1 MSVLGIILDSRE
13 NLLEAVLL
21 PLVETRA
28 DVVSLSRLGIAVVV
42 VFLLDKRVSL
52 TEAPVKAWSW

>member
-21 PLVETRA
+21 SLVEMQA
-28 DVVSLSRLGIAVVV
+28 DVVSLGHLGIAVIV

-52 TEAPVKAWSW
+52 TEAPVKA